1 MGVVCSVLPRIS
13 LFFPALVHD
22 AAGSGRITERW
33 QWQGLVLVRL
43 EATHN
48 PPFISI
54 EYSCCATPLARG
66 KGPGKQV
73 LRKID

>member
-1 MGVVCSVLPRIS
+1 MGVVCYVLPRIS

-43 EATHN
+43 EATHK
-48 PPFISI
+48 PPVYFDRMFLLRHTVGSG
-54 EYSCCATPLARG
+54 ERAR
-66 KGPGKQV
+66 KTSFTEN
-73 LRKID
+73 